1 MALFSDSSQFL
12 SRVLTVNS
20 VEPYVVRG
28 FVMGVVK
35 YWLNLIYWLAAKRP
49 CNMFDGFELVVLK
62 DMSITHLLVWV
73 WKKKL
78 NGHDFVSFIMI
89 MIVII
94 VSLIT

>member
-35 YWLNLIYWLAAKRP
+35 YWLNLIY
-49 CNMFDGFELVVLK
+49 
-62 DMSITHLLVWV
+62 
-73 WKKKL
+73 
-78 NGHDFVSFIMI
+78 
-89 MIVII
+89 
-94 VSLIT
+94 